1 VHIAIL
7 NEFAFSDEQLNKLK
21 GLGKVTVFDDTVS
34 ECQAKR
40 HLNGVDI
47 AIVEGF
53 KAPLNN
59 RVLAQ
64 ADSLKF
70 LSLSSTAYHFIDL
83 EFASRRGIIVA
94 NIPGFSTEAVAE
106 HTIALMFAV
115 IRRIP
120 IGDREVRENGLVITA
135 SENDGRFL
143 GFDIKGKTM
152 GVLGLGSIG
161 TRVAELG
168 LALGMKV
175 VAYNRTP
182 RKIPNVMMLSLD
194 EVLKIS
200 DIVSVNLALTHET
213 EYIISQRELNLM
225 KQSAVLI
232 NTAAAPHIDE
242 QALSKALIEK
252 RIFGAGL
259 DLLTTEGAENPLFA
273 LDNIVL
279 SPHAGWW
286 TKEAQENLR
295 AMIIANVES
304 FIIGKPLNVVS
315 K

>member
-1 VHIAIL
+1 MHIAIL